1 MPDKFGPEVRSRIMQ
16 QIKGR
21 DTKPEQAVRSYLH
34 GAGLRFRLHRT
45 DLPGKPDIVLP
56 KYRAVVFV
64 QGCFWH
70 QHPGCRHSGVPLSN
84 QAYWRPKLERTVARD
99 KANRRALAKLGWRV
113 YTIWECQIARGR
125 LAGLVRQITQAKPR
139 RRES

>member
-1 MPDKFGPEVRSRIMQ
+1 MPDKFAAGVRSRIMQ

-21 DTKPEQAVRSYLH
+21 NTKPELAVRSFLQH
-34 GAGLRFRLHRT
+34 AGMRFRLHRT

-70 QHPGCRHSGVPLSN
+70 QHPGCRHTGVPLSN
-84 QAYWRPKLERTVARD
+84 QSYWRPKLERTVARD
-99 KANRRALAKLGWRV
+99 KANRQALGKMGWRV
-113 YTIWECQIARGR
+113 YTIWECQITERRLNQLADRIRKRRGHGGR
-125 LAGLVRQITQAKPR
+125 
-139 RRES
+139 